1 MGNITC
7 STKLLIKLKVQK
19 GSVKTTTKKILNV
32 IIAST
37 DYPEGYSLI
46 WAIYAGLKGMVF
58 QPIWS

>member
-7 STKLLIKLKVQK
+7 STKLLIKRKVQK
-19 GSVKTTTKKILNV
+19 GSVKTTTKILNV

-37 DYPEGYSLI
+37 DYPEGNSLI
-46 WAIYAGLKGMVF
+46 WAIYAGLKSMVF